1 MSERAIKR
9 ALISVSDKHGL
20 VPFARQLSELGIEII
35 STGGTSAL
43 LREHQIAVQDV
54 ADITGFPEIMD
65 GRVKTLHPHIHG
77 GILGKRKEHA
87 DIARRHGIEWIDL
100 VVVNLYPFAEVIQ
113 KTDTSFAQAIENIDI
128 GGPGMIRSAAKNM
141 ADVTVVVDPADY
153 SFIIEQI
160 QTHGAPV
167 YAQRQALAQKA
178 FQHTAQYDGIIANYL
193 AGNTE
198 KDLLF
203 PDNVT
208 LSLNKISDLRYG
220 ENPSQKACAYR
231 LNNAGDSILDA
242 QQHQGKA
249 LSYNNIVDADATL
262 NCVSQFTSTPAC
274 VIVKHANPCG
284 VACGTSILEAFERAL
299 AADPTSAFGGI
310 VALNQNCDA
319 ATAKALSSMF
329 LEVIIAPDF
338 SAEALE
344 CFKQKPN
351 LRVLALKASSSATVV
366 QYQWVAGLLLA
377 QEINNP
383 IVNEKDLEV
392 VTQRKPS
399 DEEMKNLL
407 FAWNVVRHVKS
418 NAIVITQNEQTLGIG
433 PGQVSRIDAVHIAIN
448 KAGSDLS
455 AAGLASD
462 AFFPFKDSIEPIARA
477 GIKAII
483 QPGGSIRDQEV
494 IDACNAHG
502 IAMVFTGIRCFRH

>member
-1 MSERAIKR
+1 
-9 ALISVSDKHGL
+9 
-20 VPFARQLSELGIEII
+20 
-35 STGGTSAL
+35 
-43 LREHQIAVQDV
+43 
-54 ADITGFPEIMD
+54 
-65 GRVKTLHPHIHG
+65 
-77 GILGKRKEHA
+77 
-87 DIARRHGIEWIDL
+87 
-100 VVVNLYPFAEVIQ
+100 
-113 KTDTSFAQAIENIDI
+113 
-128 GGPGMIRSAAKNM
+128 
-141 ADVTVVVDPADY
+141 
-153 SFIIEQI
+153 
-160 QTHGAPV
+160 
-167 YAQRQALAQKA
+167 
-178 FQHTAQYDGIIANYL
+178 
-193 AGNTE
+193 
-198 KDLLF
+198 
-203 PDNVT
+203 
-208 LSLNKISDLRYG
+208 DLRYG

-249 LSYNNIVDADATL
+249 LSYNNIVDADAAL

-377 QEINNP
+377 QEIDNP
-383 IVNEKDLEV
+383 TVNEKELEV

-407 FAWNVVRHVKS
+407 FA
-418 NAIVITQNEQTLGIG
+418 
-433 PGQVSRIDAVHIAIN
+433 
-448 KAGSDLS
+448 
-455 AAGLASD
+455 
-462 AFFPFKDSIEPIARA
+462 
-477 GIKAII
+477 
-483 QPGGSIRDQEV
+483 
-494 IDACNAHG
+494 
-502 IAMVFTGIRCFRH
+502 